1 MNDMLWKIAKHRF
14 ITHHWRGQQL
24 TWAIHLTQIPFWE
37 VQRNSCSNQG
47 DNFVKEKKKLEL
59 DTSGSISG
67 GLEKCIYIYIYIY
80 RHMNGSSVPIRIRI
94 IIISSLCFVSE
105 YEWEFCSN

>member
-67 GLEKCIYIYIYIY
+67 GLEKCIYIYIYIDT
-80 RHMNGSSVPIRIRI
+80 
-94 IIISSLCFVSE
+94 
-105 YEWEFCSN
+105 